1 MISNFLWDNKPPKV
15 KANVISTSY
24 ENGGLKSPI
33 FSLKYKA
40 LRGFWIKQCLYDD
53 NQLWKSFIFE
63 QCSHTCKNIVSSGL
77 TSRNLNSLPN
87 FCKEIFYLAFELLH
101 PQSNK
106 ILNLQNEHL
115 TYNENLKSGG
125 NLFSS
130 DKLIDYRIR
139 DILTPNGDIYSATHL
154 SNKFN
159 INIMTANSLVSCVPK
174 LWKRRLKNEL
184 DMNETD
190 SNIYFYIQDKKI
202 IFNKVTSKLIYWHF
216 ISLIS
221 EPPSSIPKWNEK
233 LQLNVSDERWSSC
246 FSLLHQ
252 MSFNQYYQSK

>member
-1 MISNFLWDNKPPKV
+1 MV
-15 KANVISTSY
+15 T
-24 ENGGLKSPI
+24 
-33 FSLKYKA
+33 
-40 LRGFWIKQCLYDD
+40 
-53 NQLWKSFIFE
+53 
-63 QCSHTCKNIVSSGL
+63 
-77 TSRNLNSLPN
+77 
-87 FCKEIFYLAFELLH
+87 
-101 PQSNK
+101 
-106 ILNLQNEHL
+106 
-115 TYNENLKSGG
+115 
-125 NLFSS
+125 
-130 DKLIDYRIR
+130 
-139 DILTPNGDIYSATHL
+139 YSATHL

-190 SNIYFYIQDKKI
+190 SNIYFYILNKKI